1 MDTLKRVNKW
11 ELKGTS
17 NLQHIINVA
26 RHNDSEVM
34 IWDEELG
41 TFTEIYNLVDMAF
54 TGMYSD
60 NICDVTYHEH
70 LNSYYITNI
79 RSRPDA

>member
-41 TFTEIYNLVDMAF
+41 TFTEIEIVNGYQNQLDEIPNAINWFDEM
-54 TGMYSD
+54 
-60 NICDVTYHEH
+60 
-70 LNSYYITNI
+70 
-79 RSRPDA
+79 R